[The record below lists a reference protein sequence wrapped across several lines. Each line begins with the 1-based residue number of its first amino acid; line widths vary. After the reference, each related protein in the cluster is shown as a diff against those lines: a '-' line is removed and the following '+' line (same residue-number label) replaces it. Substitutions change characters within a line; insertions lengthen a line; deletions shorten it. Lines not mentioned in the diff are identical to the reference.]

1 MTRRIVSVQSQA
13 TGGPPVDNFVARIVK
28 YVPADIVA
36 AWLAVAAQLS
46 GTGTQDRAVLWG
58 VFGVLLVVT
67 PLWTLRVTRVP
78 GEPPAVL
85 QAAVST
91 VAFAVWVFATGVP
104 FSWLAFYSPKYGGVV
119 IILFTLLS
127 GLITP
132 AKADEPAD
140 R

>member
-1 MTRRIVSVQSQA
+1 VTRRIVSVRTQA

-36 AWLAVAAQLS
+36 AWLAVAALLA
-46 GTGTQDRAVLWG
+46 GTGARDRAVLWS

-67 PLWTLRVTRVP
+67 PVWTLRVTRVP
-78 GEPPAVL
+78 DKGPAVL
-85 QAAVST
+85 QAVVAT

-104 FSWLAFYSPKYGGVV
+104 FSGLAFYSPKYGGVA

-127 GLITP
+127 GLVTP
-132 AKADEPAD
+132 PRADEPAQP
-140 R
+140 